1 MENDLISYIVT
12 EVPELKDHIYPVF
25 TTDTEV
31 PTLVYKTAPISRGV
45 VNETQLEVKIIFRDY
60 DKCLEL
66 DKKLQEVLDMSH
78 DLVYRLHGGIR
89 FRSALAGSG
98 GTEDYDVDGLL
109 VFEVTRYYLI
119 RWRKRNNG

>member
-1 MENDLISYIVT
+1 MENDLINFIIT
-12 EVPELKDHIYPVF
+12 ELPELEGYIYPVF
-25 TTDTEV
+25 TTDTENS
-31 PTLVYKTAPISRGV
+31 TLVYKTAPLSMGV

-66 DKKLQEVLDMSH
+66 DKKLQEALDMSH

-89 FRSALAGSG
+89 FRSTLAGSG

-109 VFEVTRYYLI
+109 VFEITRYYLI

>member
-1 MENDLISYIVT
+1 MENDLISYIAT
-12 EVPELKDHIYPVF
+12 EVPELKNHIYPVF

-31 PTLVYKTAPISRGV
+31 PTLVYKTAPISGGV
-45 VNETQLEVKIIFRDY
+45 VNETQLEAKIIYKDY

-66 DKKLQEVLDMSH
+66 DKKLQEVLDMSQ
-78 DLVYRLHGGIR
+78 DSVYRLYAGIR
-89 FRSALAGSG
+89 FRGLLAGSG
-98 GTEDYDVDGLL
+98 GTEDYDVDGLR